1 METPGDFTPDELDQI
16 FAELRDLEDMKRR
29 FRTTAT
35 PQLAQSVSRI
45 ANVAPQLPLGVVM
58 PLANTAADYE
68 VSGGTR
74 GMPIE
79 QAEEAALDI
88 NKMVLTDPK
97 TYEQEPK
104 QQGGW
109 LSGIRDGV
117 MDKVKEGSRWT
128 FAALNFPLDVV
139 QSAGARLYSGLGGP
153 NRSTERAKYYSDPKT
168 GVLDGWFAS
177 TDLGAMFS
185 GRDPGEGFFIGED
198 AKQYQVQKAKDYRG
212 TVGEGGWTFGRGLA
226 LIGTQPGTREFN
238 ILSGLV
244 DAATAISVPAIPGQR
259 FLRRGVGNVA
269 SEVVGGRRSVTGLTN
284 FESPQIIRSRA
295 SSWLQSNDGKKVVD
309 FLTTQINTPA
319 QAVRRFKNMPVS
331 FLKKVAETTNHDDMA
346 KLLDDVLGKG
356 LYSTDQINL
365 SRRADLADKM
375 MTTGFKPV
383 RRTAQEVSRL
393 RGKMPM
399 RREVSLN
406 LDDEMERT
414 RSLYDLD
421 AYMKLLRVDQNEADE
436 LINRLADVVSLDD
449 VGDFRQ
455 TMGAIDKVIAR
466 QVAQGAGIGKVGR
479 GRRINEDAVFTM
491 MKKYRETTESHLY
504 AVQGPGGK
512 SDILGMKL
520 PGMELEAFTK
530 EGDRILVAM
539 PDQTAGLNPEMRRY
553 AAVLPDPRALRR
565 TTSTISWAFEADS
578 VIARNPQK
586 FGDPRG
592 FTVFFDWA
600 QNRVWRTGTLM
611 TGGYAV
617 RNISESMVRSALAPG
632 IDLGPRNP
640 IDWILAMTNRRYAGS
655 ILGFKW
661 TDEALT
667 AEARKTLRTFR
678 KATQG
683 DMREMTDAAYL
694 QRRAYET
701 GAWAFT
707 TSAADKSLY
716 VQGLADQIQLASE
729 DDLVRLIANGA
740 NNADVLNWLRTT
752 DEGRNYAKVHQ
763 AKWRNSRPTGAD
775 ETVRVTYDFVDDAG
789 NINVANWEKTID
801 GYFRPLL
808 DYYTGKDDV
817 LKSIIAT
824 GDQFGIGEV
833 LRNGQIEVPV
843 TRAFNYVERIPG
855 VEYELSGYSDEFM
868 EYLSRAVDDDV
879 ARAAV
884 GEARM
889 LPENVKY
896 RVQSKHKLG
905 TIGYEELAGQP
916 FQRVDALVT
925 HFFSGVFSKKEAYLN
940 RSPAFRK
947 FYVQQLRNLID
958 EVDQENA
965 FDIVQR
971 IRYAYSKDVVDQ
983 VKALED
989 AVIRYADSSGVI
1001 KYSVGSEI
1009 LDEAAYNAR
1018 LAEAR
1023 ALAKKKGEGF
1033 TDAWAEKYLGDKE
1046 LWRKIKAYSE
1056 GKGVRKK
1063 GGEGITSEE
1072 LNTYAMA
1079 YAAEETKKLF
1089 YNATERSNLADIMR
1103 IISPFGQ
1110 AWAEVM
1116 KAWYRLVITDPNKLK
1131 NMSVTFKGIRDMDPD
1146 ADGKGFIYKDPVT
1159 NEMMFNYPFVPAMA
1173 PIVFGAAGALG
1184 AQTVLGRTAL
1194 GMRGAGLVGLAG
1206 GAGAGALFGQR
1217 ATTGGLDPTLAAP
1230 VKSANMALNVLPSVG
1245 PVVQIAANQILGD
1258 RPQYDDLRA
1267 ILLPY
1272 GSYEPTPTG
1281 IAEQVTPSWA
1291 RKLIQ
1296 AIRANPD
1303 TDRMYADMYMDSY
1316 RALFATGNY
1325 DNNSTEDMGRLDR
1338 DAKRSARYLLGI
1350 RAIGQFVGP
1359 ARPDVTLNV
1368 PTSYEGEIT
1377 IDDVTYLVN
1386 EGNIPNN
1393 VLSKAFRY
1401 FQEEDFDNAVMKFLN
1416 TFGDDTFLYVKGT
1429 TTAISKGIDASEEF
1443 GDWERT
1449 NKEFR
1454 DQHRDVYGYFSDVG
1468 SQFDLETYLRQIK
1481 SGDRRRVTNS
1491 KELRQESEAVV
1502 GKAMYRNAVRS
1513 FGPNPTEPQQ
1523 NMLRAFRLYL
1533 NKALPGYSTA
1543 PLDINELA
1551 DTIRK
1556 LEVAAR
1562 DTLVDGNEIAVAAR
1576 LYFDKRNDMIGVAQ
1590 ARRQQAGGMPA
1601 VANELSGKA
1610 NADLRAYLRHTG
1622 EILVK
1627 RYPEFER
1634 MFSRELYDEIDIDF

>member
-1 METPGDFTPDELDQI
+1 MESPGDFTPDELNQL
-16 FAELRDLEDMKRR
+16 FSELRDLDDQKRR
-29 FRTTAT
+29 FRSTAT
-35 PQLAQSVSRI
+35 PQLARAVTDVADI
-45 ANVAPQLPLGVVM
+45 APQIPLDVVM
-58 PLANTAADYE
+58 PLANSVADG
-68 VSGGTR
+68 V
-74 GMPIE
+74 MPLE
-79 QAEEAALDI
+79 QAQQAALDV
-88 NKMVLTDPK
+88 NKMVLTDPQ

-104 QQGGW
+104 KQGGW

-185 GRDPGEGFFIGED
+185 GEEAGEGFFIGED
-198 AKQYQVQKAKDYRG
+198 AKQYQIRKAKEYRG
-212 TVGEGGWTFGRGLA
+212 TVGDGGWTFGRGLA

-244 DAATAISVPAIPGQR
+244 DAAAAISVPAVPGQR
-259 FLRRGVGNVA
+259 IIRRGVGNVA

-295 SSWLQSNDGKKVVD
+295 SSWLQSNDGKKVID

-319 QAVRRFKNMPVS
+319 QAIRRFRNMPVS
-331 FLKKVAETTNHDDMA
+331 FLKQVADTKDPKEMS

-375 MTTGFKPV
+375 MTTGFRPV

-393 RGKMPM
+393 RAKMP
-399 RREVSLN
+399 RREISLN

-421 AYMKLLRVDQNEADE
+421 GYMKLLRVDQSEADD
-436 LINRLADVVSLDD
+436 LINRLAEVVSLDD

-455 TMGAIDKVIAR
+455 TMTAIDRVIAR
-466 QVAQGAGIGKVGR
+466 QVAAGSGLGRVGR
-479 GRRINEDAVFTM
+479 ERRINEDAVFEI
-491 MKKYRETTESHLY
+491 MKRYRETTESHLF
-504 AVQGPGGK
+504 AAQGPGGK
-512 SDILGMKL
+512 SNIFGMGL
-520 PGMELEAFTK
+520 PGMELEATTK
-530 EGDRILVAM
+530 EGSRILVAM

-667 AEARKTLRTFR
+667 AEARKTLRAFR

-683 DMREMTDAAYL
+683 DMREMADAAYL

-707 TSAADKSLY
+707 TSAADRSLY
-716 VQGLADQIQLASE
+716 VQGMADQIQLASE
-729 DDLVRLIANGA
+729 DDLMRLIANGA

-752 DEGRNYAKVHQ
+752 EEGRNFAKVHQ
-763 AKWRNSRPTGAD
+763 AKWRNARPAGAD
-775 ETVRVTYDFVDDAG
+775 EGVRVTYDFVDEAG
-789 NINVANWEKTID
+789 NINAANWEKTLD

-808 DYYTGKDDV
+808 DYYTGKDEV

-824 GDQFGIGEV
+824 GDQFGIGQV
-833 LRNGQIEVPV
+833 LRNGQLETDV

-855 VEYELSGYSDEFM
+855 VEFELSGYSDEFLD
-868 EYLSRAVDDDV
+868 YLNRLVDEDAARVSR
-879 ARAAV
+879 
-884 GEARM
+884 GEAAL
-889 LPENVKY
+889 LPNDVKY

-905 TIGYEELAGQP
+905 TIGYDNLPAGEP
-916 FQRVDALVT
+916 FQRIDALVT

-971 IRYAYSKDVVDQ
+971 IKYAYSKDVVDQ

-989 AVIRYADSSGVI
+989 AVIRYADSEGVI
-1001 KYSVGSEI
+1001 RYGVGSEV
-1009 LDEAAYNAR
+1009 LDEAAYKAR
-1018 LAEAR
+1018 LAEAK
-1023 ALAKKKGEGF
+1023 AVAKKKGEGF
-1033 TDAWAEKYLGDKE
+1033 NDAWAEKYLGDKE

-1063 GGEGITSEE
+1063 GGEGISSEE

-1089 YNATERSNLADIMR
+1089 YNATERSNLADVMR

-1131 NMSVTFKGIRDMDPD
+1131 NMGVTFKGIRDSDPD
-1146 ADGKGFIYKDPVT
+1146 ADGKGFIYKDPIT

-1173 PIVFGAAGALG
+1173 PIIFGAAGALG
-1184 AQTVLGRTAL
+1184 AQTALGRTAL

-1206 GAGAGALFGQR
+1206 GAGAGLLFGQR
-1217 ATTGGLDPTLAAP
+1217 AETGGLDSTLTAP
-1230 VKSANMALNVLPSVG
+1230 VQSANMALNVLPSVG

-1272 GSYEPTPTG
+1272 GSYEPTPEG
-1281 IAEQVTPSWA
+1281 IAQQIQPSWA

-1303 TDRMYADMYMDSY
+1303 TDRMFADLYMDSY
-1316 RALFATGNY
+1316 RALFANGTY
-1325 DNNSTEDMGRLDR
+1325 DNNSAEDMGRLDR
-1338 DAKRSARYLLGI
+1338 DAKRAARYLLGI

-1416 TFGDDTFLYVKGT
+1416 TFGDDTFLYTRGT
-1429 TTAISKGIDASEEF
+1429 TTAVSKGIDASEEF
-1443 GDWERT
+1443 GDWERN

-1454 DQHRDVYGYFSDVG
+1454 GQHRDVYGYFADVG

-1481 SGDRRRVTNS
+1481 SGDRRRVVRPD
-1491 KELRQESEAVV
+1491 ELRQESEAVV

-1513 FGPNPTEPQQ
+1513 FGTNPTPQQ
-1523 NMLRAFRLYL
+1523 EGVLRAFKLYL

-1543 PLDINELA
+1543 PLDIRELA

-1562 DTLVDGNEIAVAAR
+1562 DPLMDGNEIAVASR
-1576 LYFDKRNDMIGVAQ
+1576 LYFDRRADMIQVAQ
-1590 ARRQQAGGMPA
+1590 ARRSAEGQMPA
-1601 VANELSGKA
+1601 VANELSGRA
-1610 NADLRAYLRHTG
+1610 NADLRAFLRHTG
-1622 EILVK
+1622 EVLVN

-1634 MFSRELYDEIDIDF
+1634 VFSRELYDEIDIDF